1 MGKITVWA
9 LFTVA
14 LLAQDIHLKNSCL
27 NCHQKEQIP
36 SSMIYKRYL
45 MKYSSPSR
53 IEDAMFA
60 YLQHP
65 QKENSIMPPQFFLK
79 FPMKTALHVENTML
93 RQEIKAYIKTF
104 DIKKKLRVI
113 R

>member
-1 MGKITVWA
+1 MGKITIWA

-14 LLAQDIHLKNSCL
+14 LLAQDIHLNNSCL

-53 IEDAMFA
+53 IEDAIFA

-65 QKENSIMPPQFFLK
+65 QKEDSIMPSQFFLK
-79 FPMKTALHVENTML
+79 FPMKTALNIEDSVL

-104 DIKKKLRVI
+104 DIKKKLKVI